1 MSRIN
6 KLENSKDIE
15 EIEKVSAIFAAIL
28 KSKSHFNNFRAG
40 QTDSLVNGRSRC
52 MNDFIVSVN
61 GSKLNLKILNDSE
74 LTVDDENFNYELLP
88 VCQHS
93 LILKLNN

>member
-28 KSKSHFNNFRAG
+28 KSKTHFNNLHAG
-40 QTDSLVNGRSRC
+40 QSDSLSRWQEQ
-52 MNDFIVSVN
+52 M
-61 GSKLNLKILNDSE
+61 
-74 LTVDDENFNYELLP
+74 YE
-88 VCQHS
+88 
-93 LILKLNN
+93 